1 MNTCMPEP
9 TAALAYLCISR
20 YINYTYIF
28 NTRQQTI
35 LIKMPRPSKSRPESA
50 STPTIAT
57 GVNPKKTG
65 ITSGAGAG
73 TGAVRWS
80 QERRLQFIDF
90 RLQWEGRI
98 NRRDVTEFFNISVP
112 QASADI
118 ARYTELAPQNLQYDT
133 SSRTYTATPGFSPY
147 FEATGPRQYLS
158 QLLALERQILTSD
171 QVFLA
176 FRPPMASVPL
186 PSRAIEPKILTLML
200 QAIAQ
205 GGKLQIRYQSIT
217 REEDPVR
224 FISPHAFGYDGAR
237 WHVRAYCHLREG
249 FRDFVF
255 GRILSAEPP
264 IASSIDPVSDR
275 EWHTQV
281 DLVLVPDDSLAP
293 KQRQGVEI
301 DYGMQNGRVTIA
313 CRQAMLFYTLR
324 TLNFELNGSPR
335 QGERQLIIANLT
347 EIKSLLPKP
356 GQA

>member
-1 MNTCMPEP
+1 
-9 TAALAYLCISR
+9 
-20 YINYTYIF
+20 
-28 NTRQQTI
+28 
-35 LIKMPRPSKSRPESA
+35 MPRPSKGQPEFTSAPAATAASNSRNA
-50 STPTIAT
+50 SPA
-57 GVNPKKTG
+57 
-65 ITSGAGAG
+65 SGANGS
-73 TGAVRWS
+73 AVRWS

-98 NRRDVTEFFNISVP
+98 NRRDVTEFFKISVP

-118 ARYTELAPQNLQYDT
+118 ARYAELAPQNLEYDT
-133 SSRTYTATPGFSPY
+133 SSRTYLARRGFAPH
-147 FEATGPRQYLS
+147 FETTGPRQYLS

-186 PSRAIEPKILTLML
+186 PSRAIEPKTLALML
-200 QAIAQ
+200 RAIAER
-205 GGKLQIRYQSIT
+205 GMLQIRFQSIT
-217 REEDPVR
+217 RNEDQTR
-224 FISPHAFGYDGAR
+224 YISPHAFGYDGAR

-255 GRILSAEPP
+255 GRILSAGQPM
-264 IASSIDPVSDR
+264 ASTIDPASDR

-281 DLVLVPDDSLAP
+281 ELVLVPDESLSP
-293 KQRQGVEI
+293 EQRHGVEI
-301 DYGMQNGRVTIA
+301 DYGMKNGKVTIA

-335 QGERQLIIANLT
+335 KGEHQLVIANLA
-347 EIKSLLPKP
+347 EIKSLLPKF